1 MIISVN
7 RHQNHRKGIESM
19 EQPKKSVTLKH
30 RADWLWEWVK
40 LRNYKFESND
50 NRNTFLYI
58 YFLTWIQAYDKYYL
72 AYTMTHRRN
81 RQLDK
86 PLNPT
91 DLDKKIRV
99 WNLPKYNRKFTNETL
114 IRLLEITPEEVVTLK
129 IGYNK
134 KLKEERAQRTVLR
147 NERNREISLLRAKG
161 LTHNEIA
168 QKLNIS
174 PSTVKRILRKARNFL
189 EGSLFTINRSVT
201 VESAQTKFV
210 SPEAESLYALYKQ
223 ESENAPADE
232 YELAFKKLINSR
244 RNIYIQAS
252 AGCGK
257 SYLIKSY
264 IEGLSKEESKTV
276 LLTAPTGKA
285 ADLIGG
291 TTIHKAFELPS
302 CVQMPDEEITDVP
315 KLLHN
320 IKTVIIDE
328 ISMVRIDVFEM
339 IMQILDFAATKG
351 QNIRLI
357 VVGDFGQLAP
367 VCTSSDKAV
376 LKTLY
381 PDIKGYYAFNSAKW
395 HKANFEKIVLHKVFR
410 QKDAELIEHLNG
422 VKYGSYSDLEWI
434 KYNACPFTSNK
445 PIYICSRRKTV
456 DDFNNSAIEEY
467 SKDHPTTTYQAECD
481 GPLVSEPPCPKTLTL
496 GVGVRVMTVCNEK
509 YYKNGMLGTVKNLDN
524 DKVVIKFDNGKT
536 ATVKRKTF
544 ELENGTIYIQFPLI
558 MAYAIT
564 VHRAQGSTFEHV
576 VLICDG
582 CFEAG
587 QLYCL
592 LSRCASLENMSFVGQ
607 LEPKDLKIDIEA
619 LKMTLSEY

>member
-1 MIISVN
+1 M
-7 RHQNHRKGIESM
+7 
-19 EQPKKSVTLKH
+19 
-30 RADWLWEWVK
+30 
-40 LRNYKFESND
+40 
-50 NRNTFLYI
+50 
-58 YFLTWIQAYDKYYL
+58 QAYNNYNF
-72 AYTMTHRRN
+72 AYAMTHRRN

-86 PLNPT
+86 QLKPA

-99 WNLPKYNRKFTNETL
+99 WNLPKYNRKFTNEAL
-114 IRLLEITPEEVVTLK
+114 IRLLKITPEEVVTLK

-161 LTHNEIA
+161 LTQKEISK
-168 QKLNIS
+168 KLHIS
-174 PSTVKRILRKARNFL
+174 LSTVKRILREARSFL

-210 SPEAESLYALYKQ
+210 SPEAERLYTLYKQ
-223 ESENAPADE
+223 ESENASHDE
-232 YELAFKKLINSR
+232 YALALAKLKNSHK
-244 RNIYIQAS
+244 NIFIHGS
-252 AGCGK
+252 AGTGK
-257 SYLIKSY
+257 SYLINQFLES
-264 IEGLSKEESKTV
+264 LSAEERKTV
-276 LLTAPTGKA
+276 LLLAPTGKA

-302 CVQMPDEEITDVP
+302 CVQIPDEEITNVP

-328 ISMVRIDVFEM
+328 ISMVRIDVFEK
-339 IMQILDFAATKG
+339 IMQTLAFANSKG
-351 QNIRLI
+351 QNVRLI

-395 HKANFEKIVLHKVFR
+395 HKADFEKIVLHKIFR

-422 VKYGSYSDLEWI
+422 IKYGRYSDLEWF
-434 KYNACPFTSNK
+434 KYNASPFMSSK
-445 PIYICSRRKTV
+445 PVYICSRRKTV
-456 DDFNNSAIEEY
+456 DEFNQSAIEEY
-467 SKDHPTTTYQAECD
+467 SKGNPTTIYQAKYD
-481 GPLVSEPPCPKTLTL
+481 GPLPTELPCSKTLTL
-496 GVGVRVMTVCNEK
+496 GVGVRVMTICNDK
-509 YYKNGMLGTVKNLDN
+509 NYKNGMLGTVKSLSD
-524 DKVVIKFDNGKT
+524 DKIVVKFDNGKT
-536 ATVKRKTF
+536 ATIKRKTF
-544 ELENGTIYIQFPLI
+544 ELENGTSYTQFPLI
-558 MAYAIT
+558 LAYAIT

-576 VLICDG
+576 AIMCDG

-592 LSRCASLENMSFVGQ
+592 LSRCPSLDNMTFIGELKPS
-607 LEPKDLKIDIEA
+607 DLKVDIEA
-619 LKMTLSEY
+619 LKMTVSCRLTGRIFRSDLNKIT

>member
-1 MIISVN
+1 MEK
-7 RHQNHRKGIESM
+7 QNKTLPPI
-19 EQPKKSVTLKH
+19 SVTLKN

-40 LRNYKFESND
+40 LRGYNFDSND
-50 NRNTFLYI
+50 RRNTFLYI
-58 YFLTWIQAYDKYYL
+58 YFMTWMQAYSNYNF
-72 AYTMTHRRN
+72 AYAMTHRRN
-81 RQLDK
+81 HQLDK
-86 PLNPT
+86 PLKPT

-99 WNLPKYNRKFTNETL
+99 WNLPKYNRKFTNEAL
-114 IRLLEITPEEVVTLK
+114 IRLLKITPEEADTLK

-134 KLKEERAQRTVLR
+134 KLKQERAQRTVLR
-147 NERNREISLLRAKG
+147 SERNREISLLRAKG
-161 LTHNEIA
+161 LTQKEIA
-168 QKLNIS
+168 KKLDIS
-174 PSTVKRILRKARNFL
+174 LSTVKRILREARNFL
-189 EGSLFTINRSVT
+189 EGSEFTINRSDKVKRAIT
-201 VESAQTKFV
+201 EFIS
-210 SPEAESLYALYKQ
+210 SEAERLYTLYKQ
-223 ESENAPADE
+223 ESENAPDDE
-232 YELAFKKLINSR
+232 YTSALAKLKNSHK
-244 RNIYIQAS
+244 NIFIQGS
-252 AGCGK
+252 AGTGK
-257 SYLIKSY
+257 SYLINQFLES
-264 IEGLSKEESKTV
+264 LSAEERKTV
-276 LLTAPTGKA
+276 LLLAPTGKA

-320 IKTVIIDE
+320 IKIVIIDE

-422 VKYGSYSDLEWI
+422 IKYGRYSDLEWF
-434 KYNACPFTSNK
+434 KYNASPFMSNK
-445 PIYICSRRKTV
+445 PVYICSRRKTV
-456 DDFNNSAIEEY
+456 DEFNQSAIEEY
-467 SKDHPTTTYQAECD
+467 SKENPTTIYQAKYV
-481 GPLVSEPPCPKTLTL
+481 GPLPAELPCSKTLTL
-496 GVGVRVMTVCNEK
+496 GVGVRVMTICNEK
-509 YYKNGMLGTVKNLDN
+509 HYKNGMLGTVKSLSD
-524 DKVVIKFDNGKT
+524 DKIVVKFDNGKT
-536 ATVKRKTF
+536 ATIKRKTF
-544 ELENGTIYIQFPLI
+544 ELENGTSYTQFPLI
-558 MAYAIT
+558 LAYAIT

-576 VLICDG
+576 AIMCDG

-592 LSRCASLENMSFVGQ
+592 LSRCPSLDNMTFIGELKPS
-607 LEPKDLKIDIEA
+607 DLKVDIEA
-619 LKMTLSEY
+619 LKMTVFDK

>member
-1 MIISVN
+1 MDK
-7 RHQNHRKGIESM
+7 QNKTLPPI
-19 EQPKKSVTLKH
+19 SVTLKN

-40 LRNYKFESND
+40 LRGYKFDSND
-50 NRNTFLYI
+50 SRNAFLYI
-58 YFLTWIQAYDKYYL
+58 YFLTWMQAYDNYYH
-72 AYTMTHRRN
+72 AYAMTHRRN

-86 PLNPT
+86 PLKPT

-99 WNLPKYNRKFTNETL
+99 WNLPKYNRKFTNEAL

-161 LTHNEIA
+161 LTQKEISE
-168 QKLNIS
+168 KLNIS
-174 PSTVKRILRKARNFL
+174 PSTVKRILRKARSFL

-223 ESENAPADE
+223 ESENAPVDE

-276 LLTAPTGKA
+276 LLVAPTGKA

-320 IKTVIIDE
+320 IKTVIID
-328 ISMVRIDVFEM
+328 M
-339 IMQILDFAATKG
+339 
-351 QNIRLI
+351 
-357 VVGDFGQLAP
+357 
-367 VCTSSDKAV
+367 
-376 LKTLY
+376 
-381 PDIKGYYAFNSAKW
+381 
-395 HKANFEKIVLHKVFR
+395 
-410 QKDAELIEHLNG
+410 
-422 VKYGSYSDLEWI
+422 
-434 KYNACPFTSNK
+434 
-445 PIYICSRRKTV
+445 
-456 DDFNNSAIEEY
+456 
-467 SKDHPTTTYQAECD
+467 HPK
-481 GPLVSEPPCPKTLTL
+481 S
-496 GVGVRVMTVCNEK
+496 
-509 YYKNGMLGTVKNLDN
+509 
-524 DKVVIKFDNGKT
+524 
-536 ATVKRKTF
+536 
-544 ELENGTIYIQFPLI
+544 
-558 MAYAIT
+558 
-564 VHRAQGSTFEHV
+564 
-576 VLICDG
+576 
-582 CFEAG
+582 
-587 QLYCL
+587 
-592 LSRCASLENMSFVGQ
+592 
-607 LEPKDLKIDIEA
+607 
-619 LKMTLSEY
+619 

>member
-1 MIISVN
+1 
-7 RHQNHRKGIESM
+7 M

-40 LRNYKFESND
+40 LRRHKFESND

-58 YFLTWIQAYDKYYL
+58 YFLTWMQAYDKYYL

-86 PLNPT
+86 PLSPT

-114 IRLLEITPEEVVTLK
+114 IRLLQITPEEVVTLK

-161 LTHNEIA
+161 LTYNEIA
-168 QKLNIS
+168 KKLNTS
-174 PSTVKRILRKARNFL
+174 TSTVKRILRQARDFL
-189 EGSLFTINRSVT
+189 DGSLFTINRSVT
-201 VESAQTKFV
+201 VESAQTKFA
-210 SPEAESLYALYKQ
+210 SSEAESLYTLYKQ
-223 ESENAPADE
+223 ESDNAPDDE
-232 YELAFKKLINSR
+232 YELAFEKLIKSK
-244 RNIYIQAS
+244 RNIHIQAS

-302 CVQMPDEEITDVP
+302 CVQMLDEEIVDVP
-315 KLLHN
+315 KTLHN

-328 ISMVRIDVFEM
+328 ISMVRIDVFER
-339 IMQILDFAATKG
+339 IMQILEFAATQG

-381 PDIKGYYAFNSAKW
+381 SDIKGYYAFNSAKW

-467 SKDHPTTTYQAECD
+467 SKDHPITTYQAVFD
-481 GPLVSEPPCPKTLTL
+481 GPLVAEAPCPKTLTL
-496 GVGVRVMTVCNEK
+496 GVGVRVMTICNEK
-509 YYKNGMLGTVKNLDN
+509 HYKNGMLGTVKNLDD
-524 DKVVIKFDNGKT
+524 DKVVVKFDNGKT
-536 ATVKRKTF
+536 ATIKRKTF
-544 ELENGTIYIQFPLI
+544 ELENGTTYIQFPLI
-558 MAYAIT
+558 LAYAIT

-592 LSRCASLENMSFVGQ
+592 LSRCANLENMSFVGQ
-607 LEPKDLKIDIEA
+607 LEPKDLKVDIEA

>member
-1 MIISVN
+1 MEK
-7 RHQNHRKGIESM
+7 QNKTLPPI
-19 EQPKKSVTLKH
+19 SVTLKN

-40 LRNYKFESND
+40 LRGYTFDSND
-50 NRNTFLYI
+50 SRNAFLYI
-58 YFLTWIQAYDKYYL
+58 YFLTWMQAYDNYYH
-72 AYTMTHRRN
+72 AYAMTHRRN

-86 PLNPT
+86 PLKPT

-174 PSTVKRILRKARNFL
+174 PSTVKRILRKARSFL

-210 SPEAESLYALYKQ
+210 SPEAERLYTLYKQ
-223 ESENAPADE
+223 ESENAPDDE
-232 YELAFKKLINSR
+232 YDLVFAKLKNSHK
-244 RNIYIQAS
+244 NIFIQGS
-252 AGCGK
+252 AGTGK
-257 SYLIKSY
+257 SYLINQYLDS
-264 IEGLSKEESKTV
+264 LSAEERKTV
-276 LLTAPTGKA
+276 LLLAPTGKA

-315 KLLHN
+315 KLLQN

-339 IMQILDFAATKG
+339 IMQILDFTATKG

-381 PDIKGYYAFNSAKW
+381 PDIKGYYAFYSSKW
-395 HKANFEKIVLHKVFR
+395 EEANFEKIILHKVYR

-422 VKYGSYSDLEWI
+422 IKYGRYFDLEWF
-434 KYNACPFTSNK
+434 KYNASPFMSNK
-445 PIYICSRRKTV
+445 PVYICSRRKTV
-456 DDFNNSAIEEY
+456 DEFNQSAIEEY
-467 SKDHPTTTYQAECD
+467 SKGNPTTTYQAKYD
-481 GPLVSEPPCPKTLTL
+481 GPLPTELPCSKTLTL
-496 GVGVRVMTVCNEK
+496 GVGVRVMTICNDK
-509 YYKNGMLGTVKNLDN
+509 NYKNGMLGTVKSLSD
-524 DKVVIKFDNGKT
+524 DKIVVKFDNGKT
-536 ATVKRKTF
+536 VTIKRKTF
-544 ELENGTIYIQFPLI
+544 ELENGTSYIQFPLI
-558 MAYAIT
+558 LAYAIT

-576 VLICDG
+576 AIMCDG

-592 LSRCASLENMSFVGQ
+592 LSRCPSLDHMTFIGELKPS
-607 LEPKDLKIDIEA
+607 DLKVDIEA
-619 LKMTLSEY
+619 LKMTVFNK

>member
-1 MIISVN
+1 MKK
-7 RHQNHRKGIESM
+7 QNKTLPPI
-19 EQPKKSVTLKH
+19 SVTLKN

-40 LRNYKFESND
+40 LRGYKFDSND
-50 NRNTFLYI
+50 SRNTFLYI
-58 YFLTWIQAYDKYYL
+58 YFLTWMQAYDNYYH
-72 AYTMTHRRN
+72 AYAMTHRRN

-86 PLNPT
+86 PLKPT

-114 IRLLEITPEEVVTLK
+114 IRLLKITSDEVITLK

-161 LTHNEIA
+161 LTQKEIA
-168 QKLNIS
+168 EKLDIS
-174 PSTVKRILRKARNFL
+174 LSTVKRILREARNFL
-189 EGSLFTINRSVT
+189 EGSEFTINRSDKVK
-201 VESAQTKFV
+201 SAITEFI
-210 SPEAESLYALYKQ
+210 SSEAERLYTLYKR
-223 ESENAPADE
+223 ENKNAPDDE
-232 YELAFKKLINSR
+232 YDLALAKLKNSHK
-244 RNIYIQAS
+244 NIFIQGS
-252 AGCGK
+252 AGTGK
-257 SYLIKSY
+257 SYLINLYLDS
-264 IEGLSKEESKTV
+264 LSTEERKKV
-276 LLTAPTGKA
+276 LLLAPTGKA
-285 ADLIGG
+285 ADVIGG

-302 CVQMPDEEITDVP
+302 RVQIPDEEITNVP

-320 IKTVIIDE
+320 IKTIIIDE

-367 VCTSSDKAV
+367 VCTASDKVV
-376 LKTLY
+376 LKSLY
-381 PDIKGYYAFNSAKW
+381 PDIKSYYAFSSAKW

-434 KYNACPFTSNK
+434 KYNACPFSSNK

-481 GPLVSEPPCPKTLTL
+481 GPLVSEAPCPKTLTL
-496 GVGVRVMTVCNEK
+496 GVGVRVMTICNEK
-509 YYKNGMLGTVKNLDN
+509 HYKNGMLGTVKSLSD
-524 DKVVIKFDNGKT
+524 DKIVVKFDNGKT
-536 ATVKRKTF
+536 ATIKRKTF
-544 ELENGTIYIQFPLI
+544 ELENGTSYTQFSLI
-558 MAYAIT
+558 LAYAIT

-576 VLICDG
+576 AIMCDG

-592 LSRCASLENMSFVGQ
+592 LSRCPSLENMTFIGELKPS
-607 LEPKDLKIDIEA
+607 DLKINTEA
-619 LKMTLSEY
+619 LRTTVFDKK

>member
-1 MIISVN
+1 MEK
-7 RHQNHRKGIESM
+7 QNKTLPPI
-19 EQPKKSVTLKH
+19 SVTLKN

-40 LRNYKFESND
+40 LRGYNFDSND
-50 NRNTFLYI
+50 RRNTFLYI
-58 YFLTWIQAYDKYYL
+58 YFLTWMQAYCNYNL
-72 AYTMTHRRN
+72 AYAMTHRRN
-81 RQLDK
+81 HQLDK
-86 PLNPT
+86 PLKAT
-91 DLDKKIRV
+91 DLDKKIQV
-99 WNLPKYNRKFTNETL
+99 WNQPKYNHKFTNEAL
-114 IRLLEITPEEVVTLK
+114 IRLLVITPDEVEVLK

-134 KLKEERAQRTVLR
+134 KLKAERAQRTVLR

-161 LTHNEIA
+161 LTQKEIA
-168 QKLNIS
+168 EKLDIS
-174 PSTVKRILRKARNFL
+174 LSTVKRILREARIFL
-189 EGSLFTINRSVT
+189 EPKGSKMTITEIN
-201 VESAQTKFV
+201 TKKGAITEFI
-210 SPEAESLYALYKQ
+210 SPEVERLYTLYKQ
-223 ESENAPADE
+223 ESENAPDDE
-232 YELAFKKLINSR
+232 YTSALAKLKNSHK
-244 RNIYIQAS
+244 NIFIQGS
-252 AGCGK
+252 AGTGK
-257 SYLIKSY
+257 SYLINQYLDS
-264 IEGLSKEESKTV
+264 LSAEERKTV
-276 LLTAPTGKA
+276 LLLAPTGKA

-422 VKYGSYSDLEWI
+422 VKYGRYSDIEWF
-434 KYNACPFTSNK
+434 KYNASPFISYK
-445 PIYICSRRKTV
+445 PVYICSRRKTV
-456 DDFNNSAIEEY
+456 DEFNQSAIEEY
-467 SKDHPTTTYQAECD
+467 SKENPTTIYQAKYG
-481 GPLVSEPPCPKTLTL
+481 GPLPAELPCSKTLTL
-496 GVGVRVMTVCNEK
+496 GVGVRVMTICNDK
-509 YYKNGMLGTVKNLDN
+509 KFKNGMLGTVKNLAD
-524 DKVVIKFDNGKT
+524 DKVVVKFDNGKT
-536 ATVKRKTF
+536 VTIKRKLF
-544 ELENGTIYIQFPLI
+544 ELENGTSYIQLPLI
-558 MAYAIT
+558 LAYAIT

-576 VLICDG
+576 AIMCDG

-592 LSRCASLENMSFVGQ
+592 LSRCPNLDSMTFIG
-607 LEPKDLKIDIEA
+607 DLKPSDLIVNADA
-619 LKMTLSEY
+619 LKMTVYNA